1 MRLPHRLARRLA
13 HPRRWEHLRRIRT
26 LDPAV
31 DYDEIVTLTMRHE
44 FPWDYVQG
52 AGIAFMRDYGVPSI
66 ARLLDRTGE
75 FEHDGVK
82 RYDDTLLIGE
92 EAGVDGL
99 DSPHGHATVRRL
111 NRIHG
116 HYDIPNDEFAYVLA
130 TTIVGPV
137 RWIDEFG
144 WRDLDPVEVEAFAR
158 FTTRFGELMGIRGLP
173 TTYEGYLQLLLD
185 YERERFAFDP
195 ANTRVAEAS
204 LRIAAATTPGAPLA
218 VVRRVA
224 ISLMD
229 EPLRDG
235 PRPAPAA
242 GLARPRGY
250 DGRCGSGR
258 SRCGSLRRGP
268 SRSRTRPRRTPT
280 ATPSPTSA
288 PGRMLAHLN
297 APPLMPSP
305 AGSSVWIAPEPLEHR
320 GPAGGCAVTV
330 SARVRRPRPR
340 GGPRSAR
347 TGRCRSGGRAGR
359 SLGRPEDAAAGDPQ
373 RLGRQH
379 VVGAQVARAGADR
392 SSKSAVSYAGSLR
405 WVGLA
410 PPCSAAA
417 SGPPAEAGGRVV
429 VDPRVVEQLLG
440 RTRRSS
446 RRRAGRSSGRRRS
459 RTPRPGG
466 RPPRRP
472 ASS

>member
-1 MRLPHRLARRLA
+1 MRLPQRLARRLA

-52 AGIAFMRDYGVPSI
+52 AGIAFLRDYGVPSI

-82 RYDDTLLIGE
+82 RYEDTLLIGE

-99 DSPHGHATVRRL
+99 DSPHGHETVRRL

-144 WRDLDPVEVEAFAR
+144 WRDLDPIEVEAFAR
-158 FTTRFGELMGIRGLP
+158 FTTRFGELMGIRELP
-173 TTYEGYLQLLLD
+173 TTYDGYLLLLLD

-204 LRIAAATTPGAPLA
+204 LRIVAATTPGVPLA

-229 EPLRDG
+229 EPLREALGLPRQPARLGRGVRRALRVRAFALRFAAPRSAPKPYPTTTYPHGYTLADLG
-235 PRPAPAA
+235 PR
-242 GLARPRGY
+242 
-250 DGRCGSGR
+250 S
-258 SRCGSLRRGP
+258 
-268 SRSRTRPRRTPT
+268 
-280 ATPSPTSA
+280 
-288 PGRMLAHLN
+288 MLAHLN
-297 APPLMPSP
+297 THS
-305 AGSSVWIAPEPLEHR
+305 
-320 GPAGGCAVTV
+320 T
-330 SARVRRPRPR
+330 
-340 GGPRSAR
+340 
-347 TGRCRSGGRAGR
+347 
-359 SLGRPEDAAAGDPQ
+359 DAADSP
-373 RLGRQH
+373 L
-379 VVGAQVARAGADR
+379 
-392 SSKSAVSYAGSLR
+392 
-405 WVGLA
+405 
-410 PPCSAAA
+410 
-417 SGPPAEAGGRVV
+417 
-429 VDPRVVEQLLG
+429 
-440 RTRRSS
+440 
-446 RRRAGRSSGRRRS
+446 
-459 RTPRPGG
+459 
-466 RPPRRP
+466 
-472 ASS
+472 